1 MPKSGKK
8 LLVGILFLQL
18 TEQQNSIHNAGL
30 YSHHTKSIKT
40 SALPKMKGLI
50 FHLETSCIPY
60 VITSP
65 VQTSAITSFLQK
77 NSQGCFNFLFPR
89 VVKYPPLLLSLFQ
102 PAARASETHGLKDY
116 ISSHFQ
122 TAPLPPHF
130 LRLVCLQV
138 VKPE

>member
-18 TEQQNSIHNAGL
+18 PEQHKLIHNARL
-30 YSHHTKSIKT
+30 NSHHMKNIKT

-50 FHLETSCIPY
+50 FHLETSCVPY

-65 VQTSAITSFLQK
+65 AQTSAVTSLLPK
-77 NSQGCFNFLFPR
+77 THMDALISSFPGWWNP
-89 VVKYPPLLLSLFQ
+89 PPLLLSLFSAQ
-102 PAARASETHGLKDY
+102 ASETHGSKGY
-116 ISSHFQ
+116 ISSRLR
-122 TAPLPPHF
+122 TAPSPPRS
-130 LRLVCLQV
+130 LRRVGSQV

>member
-18 TEQQNSIHNAGL
+18 PEQQKSIHNARL
-30 YSHHTKSIKT
+30 NSHHMKSIKT

-50 FHLETSCIPY
+50 FHLETSCVPY

-65 VQTSAITSFLQK
+65 AQTSAVTSFLPK
-77 NSQGCFNFLFPR
+77 THMDALISSFPGWWN
-89 VVKYPPLLLSLFQ
+89 PLLCCFPSLFSAQ
-102 PAARASETHGLKDY
+102 GFRNTRVKGY
-116 ISSHFQ
+116 ISSHLR
-122 TAPLPPHF
+122 TAPSPPRS
-130 LRLVCLQV
+130 LRRVGSQV

>member
-18 TEQQNSIHNAGL
+18 TEQQKSIHNAGPN
-30 YSHHTKSIKT
+30 SHHMKSIKT
-40 SALPKMKGLI
+40 SALPKMKRLI
-50 FHLETSCIPY
+50 FHLETSRVPY

-65 VQTSAITSFLQK
+65 GQISAITSFLQK
-77 NSQGCFNFLFPR
+77 NSHGCFNFLFPK
-89 VVKYPPLLLSLFQ
+89 VVKYPPLLLSLSQ
-102 PAARASETHGLKDY
+102 HAAQASGTHGLQDY

-130 LRLVCLQV
+130 LRLVCLQI